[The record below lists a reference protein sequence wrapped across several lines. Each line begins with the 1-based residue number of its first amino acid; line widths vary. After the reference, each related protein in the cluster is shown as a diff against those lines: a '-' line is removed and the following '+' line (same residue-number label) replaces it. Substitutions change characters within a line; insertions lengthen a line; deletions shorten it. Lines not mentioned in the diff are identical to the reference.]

1 MFQCIGDI
9 ENVLPELII
18 GGSNES
24 TAKLDC
30 CKGVKAVKH

>member
-1 MFQCIGDI
+1 MFQRIGDI

-18 GGSNES
+18 GGSNIL

-30 CKGVKAVKH
+30 CKGIKAVKY